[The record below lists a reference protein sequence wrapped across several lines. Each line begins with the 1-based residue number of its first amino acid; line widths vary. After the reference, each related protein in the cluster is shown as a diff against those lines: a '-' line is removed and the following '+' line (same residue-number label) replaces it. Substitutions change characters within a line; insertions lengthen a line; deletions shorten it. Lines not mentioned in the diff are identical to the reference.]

1 MTIEELYV
9 LLNSKEFQDVENGDL
24 FYNFYL
30 FQYEAAKEYDIRRQ
44 IRQFENNLIRPAN
57 YIDVLSIDL
66 FEEFCSFLDNQR
78 FLSHP
83 SYLKYLLEKEKT
95 DPEAVERTLRSKANN
110 ESFWLHVHG
119 LIMDHIE
126 KNDGNKRKP
135 PVRHV

>member
-1 MTIEELYV
+1 MRPMTIEELDV

-44 IRQFENNLIRPAN
+44 IRQFENNLIRPTN

-83 SYLKYLLEKEKT
+83 SYLKYLL
-95 DPEAVERTLRSKANN
+95 
-110 ESFWLHVHG
+110 
-119 LIMDHIE
+119 
-126 KNDGNKRKP
+126 
-135 PVRHV
+135 